1 MGIYLDPGNG
11 NFSSDSRSEI
21 YIDKTGM
28 LSILNANIGGARR
41 YFAVS
46 RARRFGKSMAAGMLD
61 AYYSLGCD
69 SEELFSEFEI
79 ARDPDFKKYLNKFH
93 VLYIDVSSLDF
104 ANSIQG
110 TSNYYVFITRR
121 PLYELPYSTQEIY
134 GIRTTGRFHY
144 PEQVYHTFYRLYPKG
159 EGSRFGSIQKNS

>member
-41 YFAVS
+41 HFAVS

-93 VLYIDVSSLDF
+93 VLYIDVSSFYNAVRKGQNPIDLMNDTVLNEF
-104 ANSIQG
+104 REMHPDIIGSD
-110 TSNYYVFITRR
+110 
-121 PLYELPYSTQEIY
+121 
-134 GIRTTGRFHY
+134 IRTL
-144 PEQVYHTFYRLYPKG
+144 Q
-159 EGSRFGSIQKNS
+159 I